1 MKRTCLI
8 SALTLMSILFSALMT
23 NGFAQG
29 KTDEVLTR
37 DAERKEVALADRKNK
52 IAVMPF
58 QFLSNDPGYEQGQM
72 SKRMQANCASSLR
85 KNTSNILIQ
94 DPMTTNRLLAKNKI
108 DVNDAAA
115 VDPQEL
121 AVLLGVEYLVFG
133 AVDVVN
139 KGASSTGTNVTT
151 YKDKEKQDK
160 DKNTKNTKAS
170 GTAIT
175 SNNATTTTNYATKVS
190 LDIYTD
196 QGSTYYT
203 KSRSSFGSQIDSY
216 VSTLDYLIKRTPF
229 GSKNR

>member
-1 MKRTCLI
+1 
-8 SALTLMSILFSALMT
+8 MSILFSGLMV
-23 NGFAQG
+23 NVFAQG
-29 KTDEVLTR
+29 KTDEVLTQ
-37 DAERKEVALADRKNK
+37 DEERKETAPADRKNK

-58 QFLSNDPGYEQGQM
+58 QFLSNDPGYESGQM

-85 KNTSNILIQ
+85 QNTSNVLIQ

-108 DVNDAAA
+108 DVNDPAA

-139 KGASSTGTNVTT
+139 KGATSTGSNVTT

-160 DKNTKNTKAS
+160 DKNSKNTKAS
-170 GTAIT
+170 GTSIT

>member
-8 SALTLMSILFSALMT
+8 SALTLMSILFCGLMT
-23 NGFAQG
+23 NNFAQG
-29 KTDEVLTR
+29 KTDEVLR
-37 DAERKEVALADRKNK
+37 PDAERKEAAPADRKNK

-58 QFLSNDPGYEQGQM
+58 QFLSNDPGYEPSQM
-72 SKRMQANCASSLR
+72 SKRMQANCANSLR
-85 KNTSNILIQ
+85 QNTSNILIQ

-108 DVNDAAA
+108 DVNDAAS

-139 KGASSTGTNVTT
+139 KGASSTGSNVTT

-160 DKNTKNTKAS
+160 DKNIKNTKAS

-175 SNNATTTTNYATKVS
+175 SNNATTTTNYATKVT

-203 KSRSSFGSQIDSY
+203 KSKSSFGSQIDSY
-216 VSTLDYLIKRTPF
+216 VSTFDYLIKRTPF

>member
-1 MKRTCLI
+1 MSI
-8 SALTLMSILFSALMT
+8 ISSALST
-23 NGFAQG
+23 NVFAQG
-29 KTDEVLTR
+29 KTEEVLSP
-37 DAERKEVALADRKNK
+37 DAAKPDTEVKAAAPADRKNK

-58 QFLSNDPGYEQGQM
+58 QFLSNDPGYEPSQM

-85 KNTSNILIQ
+85 KNTSNVIIQ

-139 KGASSTGTNVTT
+139 KGATTTGSNVTT

-160 DKNTKNTKAS
+160 DKDTKNKKAS

-175 SNNATTTTNYATKVS
+175 SNNAITTTNYDTKVT

-196 QGSTYYT
+196 QGNNYYS

-216 VSTLDYLIKRTPF
+216 VSTLDYLIKRAPF